1 MKFPLND
8 LFFHKITMK
17 GGFDSPMFCGAST
30 ISTAVAFEK
39 APCVTRFAGPV
50 SPSSRGLTA

>member
-1 MKFPLND
+1 MTYFS
-8 LFFHKITMK
+8 HKITMK

-50 SPSSRGLTA
+50 SPSSRGLTAWHI